1 MKMRKLLCLLLSLLM
16 LVSLVACGDKDDSDD
31 KGGKSGGK
39 TAKPETVV
47 EKFVDCF
54 IDADVGGVF
63 DLINPDMLDY
73 AMEEEG
79 MSKSDLNDMADELS
93 EELKS
98 MYEYVEEMTG
108 EKLKMSYEIT
118 YEWELDE
125 DELEDIQSEY
135 EDAGVEIEE
144 GKVFEVDLTMEIAGE
159 EDTQTM
165 EIVVVKID
173 GKWYL
178 EPSAMGNF

>member
-1 MKMRKLLCLLLSLLM
+1 MKMRKMLALLLSLLM
-16 LVSLVACGDKDDSDD
+16 LVSLVACGDKDDDD
-31 KGGKSGGK
+31 KGGKSGSK
-39 TAKPETVV
+39 TAKPETIV

-63 DLINPDMLDY
+63 DLINPDMMEY
-73 AMEEEG
+73 AMEDEG
-79 MSKSDLNDMADELS
+79 MSKSDLDDMADELS
-93 EELKS
+93 EELKA

-108 EKLKMSYEIT
+108 EKLKMSYEIAD
-118 YEWELDE
+118 EWDLDE
-125 DELEDIQSEY
+125 DELADIQSEY

-144 GKVFEVDLTMEIAGE
+144 GKGFEVDLTMEIAGE

-178 EPSAMGNF
+178 EPSAMENFG